1 MVKQCHKP
9 PTTGN
14 GNHTTYLY
22 KNVLKNSEIGDA
34 LWHCFTTIGPW
45 IATRRGWLIHDQ
57 NLECLALIF
66 LQFADAAYWKSWN
79 YDMETQTFKDLRM
92 WVHVIYDIYI
102 YRIWIDNF
110 IYKTLPL
117 IVSIVVIYHSY
128 VYHNYIPLIVG
139 WNLYS
144 FQTWLMISTDYVLR
158 FQGRVTKFASQI
170 ARQSAPA
177 RAEWWPCWGL
187 SSHGIMITVL

>member
-22 KNVLKNSEIGDA
+22 KNSEIGNA

-45 IATRRGWLIHDQ
+45 IATSRGWLIHDQ

-79 YDMETQTFKDLRM
+79 YDMEAQTFKDLRM

-110 IYKTLPL
+110 IIFYIQNSTINSFYANKRKQL
-117 IVSIVVIYHSY
+117 IETINDRVMIRNIY
-128 VYHNYIPLIVG
+128 
-139 WNLYS
+139 
-144 FQTWLMISTDYVLR
+144 
-158 FQGRVTKFASQI
+158 
-170 ARQSAPA
+170 
-177 RAEWWPCWGL
+177 
-187 SSHGIMITVL
+187 